1 MRTFKEDTTLIG
13 VSELRN
19 NFDKI
24 LEMAK
29 KHRVIIEKRK
39 ELKAVLLDLKKYQ
52 EMEKMLD
59 AVEDIV
65 LGYLAKEREEDTDL
79 SDYLDIEE
87 L

>member
-1 MRTFKEDTTLIG
+1 MRTFKEKTTLVG

-29 KHRVIIEKRK
+29 KNRVIIEKRK
-39 ELKAVLLDLKKYQ
+39 KLKAVLLDLKKYK
-52 EMEKMLD
+52 EMEKMFE

-65 LGYLAKEREEDTDL
+65 LGYLAKQREKNTDL
-79 SDYLDIEE
+79 SDYLDIED

>member
-24 LEMAK
+24 LEKAK
-29 KHRVIIEKRK
+29 ENRVIIEKRK
-39 ELKAVLLDLKKYQ
+39 ELKAVLLDLKEYR

-59 AVEDIV
+59 AVEDII
-65 LGYLAKEREEDTDL
+65 LGYLAKEREEDTEL
-79 SDYLDIEE
+79 SDYLDIDK